1 MNNKET
7 KRELMEDESVPKAL
21 IKLGIPTMVGMM
33 TSALYNLVDTYFVG
47 TLGTTQVAAVSVAFP
62 ISLLFL
68 AIGLLFGSGAS
79 SYLARHLGN
88 KEYDECNKCFST
100 TIILSVAAAVIFA
113 VLMFI
118 MLNPLLS
125 FLGAT
130 EKVLPYARSYSI
142 IFIIGLIFNVF
153 NIAVNNMIISE
164 GASRISMISM
174 LAGGLTNVVLDPV
187 FILVFHKGVAGAAM
201 ATLISRIL
209 TLGIYLVYMMRG
221 TSNFRFSFRNFK
233 WDKKLLSEIFK
244 IGIPM
249 LLYQLLCS
257 LAISLTNYKAKI
269 YGESVV
275 AGIGVANRILSLG
288 SMMLTGFLKGYQ
300 PFVGYNFGAKKYDRA
315 RKATHLALK
324 WSTAFCIIVCV
335 GLIIFGKQFIGFF
348 TKTDT
353 EMINIGSR
361 YLFLNAISFVGFGV
375 AMVYD
380 FMFLALGRAKEGG
393 ILSISRQG
401 IFFIPL
407 ICILPTIMGLNGVLC
422 AQLVSDL
429 LTFVLVFKLI
439 YHKNY
444 LK

>member
-1 MNNKET
+1 
-7 KRELMEDESVPKAL
+7 
-21 IKLGIPTMVGMM
+21 
-33 TSALYNLVDTYFVG
+33 
-47 TLGTTQVAAVSVAFP
+47 
-62 ISLLFL
+62 
-68 AIGLLFGSGAS
+68 
-79 SYLARHLGN
+79 
-88 KEYDECNKCFST
+88 
-100 TIILSVAAAVIFA
+100 
-113 VLMFI
+113 
-118 MLNPLLS
+118 
-125 FLGAT
+125 
-130 EKVLPYARSYSI
+130 
-142 IFIIGLIFNVF
+142 
-153 NIAVNNMIISE
+153 
-164 GASRISMISM
+164 
-174 LAGGLTNVVLDPV
+174 
-187 FILVFHKGVAGAAM
+187 
-201 ATLISRIL
+201 
-209 TLGIYLVYMMRG
+209 
-221 TSNFRFSFRNFK
+221 
-233 WDKKLLSEIFK
+233 
-244 IGIPM
+244 
-249 LLYQLLCS
+249 
-257 LAISLTNYKAKI
+257 
-269 YGESVV
+269 
-275 AGIGVANRILSLG
+275 
-288 SMMLTGFLKGYQ
+288 MMLTGFLKGYQ